1 MAVTAVPVEQLHNAG
16 RVAELTRALQR
27 GLVGHRVDHPDA
39 PPRCDSVRGP
49 LHEAWLGRDPAERE
63 ADPIDEPDAAHASDG
78 T

>member
-1 MAVTAVPVEQLHNAG
+1 
-16 RVAELTRALQR
+16 
-27 GLVGHRVDHPDA
+27 
-39 PPRCDSVRGP
+39 VRGP